1 MPFQDI
7 EEVATHDRPRTPSGI
22 ERALRKIFIE
32 DWSLKLLA
40 LAITLALWLAV
51 TGQNKP
57 VTIHANVQL
66 NFIRPASLEISNDPP
81 RSVDVLLT
89 GTRHKLDRLSLLDLV
104 ATIDISDQQAGE
116 RVLKLSDRAQMD
128 LPDGVKI
135 DSFRPS
141 AIPIRLE
148 PVVTK
153 QVGVDP
159 RFEGKPADGYEV
171 YGFRP
176 NKSSVTVHGP
186 ASNVNALQ
194 KAPTETISVA
204 GRRESFT
211 AQNNAIDISDPKV
224 DVEDPVVSVDIE
236 IGERRTEKSFT
247 GISVSAPQG
256 LAVEPR
262 TATVTILGPA
272 ILVAAIPPGDIK
284 IILDTKGGML
294 EPRLDLPP
302 EFQGKIV
309 LKSVTPARFS
319 RVKKPGS

>member
-7 EEVATHDRPRTPSGI
+7 EEVATPDRPRTPSRI

-51 TGQNKP
+51 TGQNQP

-81 RSVDVLLT
+81 RSIDVLLK
-89 GTRHKLDRLSLLDLV
+89 GSRHKLDRLSLLDLV
-104 ATIDISDQQAGE
+104 TTVDISDQQAGE
-116 RVLKLSDRAQMD
+116 RVLRLSDRAQMD

-148 PVVTK
+148 PLLVR
-153 QVGVDP
+153 QVAIEP

-176 NKSSVTVHGP
+176 NKSTVTLHGP
-186 ASNVNALQ
+186 VSNVNALQ
-194 KAPTETISVA
+194 KAPTETIWIA
-204 GRRESFT
+204 GRKESFT
-211 AQNNAIDISDPKV
+211 AQNIAIDISDPKV
-224 DVEDPVVSVDIE
+224 DVEDPVVSVDVE
-236 IGERRTEKSFT
+236 IGERRTEKSFI
-247 GISVSAPQG
+247 GVSVSAPQG

-272 ILVAAIPPGDIK
+272 ILVAGIPPEDIK
-284 IILDTKGGML
+284 IILDTKGEML
-294 EPRLDLPP
+294 EPRLDLPT

-309 LKSVTPARFS
+309 LKSVTPAQFS
-319 RVKKPGS
+319 RVKKPGR